1 MDSGRI
7 YVIEICTGGVLI
19 VIGFILQWWST
30 QLLWILIHP
39 PPIAKQFIEGL
50 PFIFWIIGA
59 VLFVDGARRIMM
71 RKKRS

>member
-1 MDSGRI
+1 MDSERV

-39 PPIAKQFIEGL
+39 PPLAKQFVDSL
-50 PFIFWIIGA
+50 PFVFWMLGTLL
-59 VLFVDGARRIMM
+59 VGDSVRRILK
-71 RKKRS
+71 RKAS